1 MGERQL
7 CKLEVT
13 GSIPV
18 ISTILLVFYIRLQKL
33 IKISPLYKRG
43 NSFFDN
49 TDLGNKGE
57 PSIKRTILS
66 RLKMVKLLRA
76 YVWMTW
82 HE

>member
-1 MGERQL
+1 M
-7 CKLEVT
+7 
-13 GSIPV
+13 
-18 ISTILLVFYIRLQKL
+18 
-33 IKISPLYKRG
+33 ISPLYKRG

-49 TDLGNKGE
+49 TDLDNKGE

-82 HE
+82 HEKAKKDAVSGDTLRGVANRL